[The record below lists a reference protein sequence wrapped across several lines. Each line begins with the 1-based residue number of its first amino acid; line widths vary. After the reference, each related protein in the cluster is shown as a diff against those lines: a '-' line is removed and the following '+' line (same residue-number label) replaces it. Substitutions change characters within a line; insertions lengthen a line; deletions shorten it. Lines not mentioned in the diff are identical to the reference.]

1 MKKVKIDKFHVHEVL
16 HLSSV
21 FGTMIE
27 EHLYN
32 HPVIQQDK
40 LLKGAVENMLDD
52 LAGIYSLIGE
62 KSFKAK

>member
-1 MKKVKIDKFHVHEVL
+1 MNKRKLDKFHIHEVL

-21 FGTMIE
+21 FGAMIE

-32 HPVIQQDK
+32 HPVIQRDK
-40 LLKGAVENMLDD
+40 LLKEAVENMLDD

-62 KSFKAK
+62 KSFKEK